1 MTHELDG
8 TYFVSST
15 SNYDGLAERK
25 SDGATE
31 IRDGKTER
39 RDSNNVLWSSSFEV
53 RSETE
58 VEMTSVADADDAP
71 LDFYLTKPDGTPTRS
86 PVTYKSVLKLARKD
100 ERIQMSGQIEYGN
113 EIVFLTL
120 RKTGA

>member
-25 SDGATE
+25 SDGETE

-39 RDSNNVLWSSSFEV
+39 RDKNNVLWSSEFIV
-53 RSETE
+53 LNDNE
-58 VEMTSVADADDAP
+58 VEMISVADATDAP
-71 LDFYLTKPDGTPTRS
+71 ADFYLTKPDGTPTRQ
-86 PVTYKSVLKLARKD
+86 PVTYSSVLKLARKD
-100 ERIQMSGQIEYGN
+100 DKIQMSGQIEYGN

>member
-8 TYFVSST
+8 IYFVSST

-25 SDGATE
+25 SDGETE

-39 RDSNNVLWSSSFEV
+39 RDKNNVLWSSEFNV
-53 RSETE
+53 LNDHE
-58 VEMTSVADADDAP
+58 VEMLSTADAKDAP
-71 LDFYLTKPDGTPTRS
+71 ADFYLTKPDGTPTRQ
-86 PVTYKSVLKLARKD
+86 PVTYSSVLKLARKD
-100 ERIQMSGQIEYGN
+100 DKIQMSGQIEYGN

>member
-25 SDGATE
+25 SDGETE
-31 IRDGKTER
+31 IRQSQTER
-39 RDSNNVLWSSSFEV
+39 RDKNNVLWTSVFTV
-53 RSETE
+53 LGDTE
-58 VEMTSVADADDAP
+58 VEMASTADATDAP
-71 LDFYLTKPDGTPTRS
+71 ADFYLTKPDGSPTRQ
-86 PVTYKSVLKLARKD
+86 PVTYKSILKLARKGD
-100 ERIQMSGQIEYGN
+100 KIQMSGQIEYGN

-120 RKTGA
+120 RKTGP